1 MTRQAPDFG
10 REDSAGSRLPY
21 AAQVDGRTLML
32 RDGTVMQ
39 VLTLE
44 GLMFETADTQD
55 LNHRKAL
62 RDAMLRAIG
71 SSRFALYSH
80 VVRRRVTP
88 ALSGDFPDSFS
99 QRLDTAWAERLGQR
113 ELFTNDL
120 YLTVIRR
127 PAPGRRGLLEGLRD
141 RLGGGHRTPPHGW
154 RGDAR
159 TRWGGGSSAGGSG
172 RIWRAAAGG
181 LRH

>member
-1 MTRQAPDFG
+1 
-10 REDSAGSRLPY
+10 
-21 AAQVDGRTLML
+21 ML

-88 ALSGDFPDSFS
+88 ALSGDFPIASVNAS
-99 QRLDTAWAERLGQR
+99 
-113 ELFTNDL
+113 
-120 YLTVIRR
+120 I
-127 PAPGRRGLLEGLRD
+127 
-141 RLGGGHRTPPHGW
+141 PHG
-154 RGDAR
+154 RKG
-159 TRWGGGSSAGGSG
+159 WGSANSSPTIS
-172 RIWRAAAGG
+172 I
-181 LRH
+181 